1 MARKANEN
9 EKPQKLQDLPEE
21 FVPAFTAA
29 LPNWAQQVSD
39 DLVQSVQT
47 KGSPGFEPGP
57 EQARQIEQMSALGMS
72 TKDISAILRIE
83 PKLLEKYY
91 CYELETAA
99 ARINDRVA
107 KVALQQALCGALP
120 QSTQF
125 WLKTRAGWKETKV
138 TEVTG
143 KNGGPVE
150 FAEVKRRMIE
160 TIEAEIADAEVVE
173 DKDPE

>member
-1 MARKANEN
+1 MARKSNDN
-9 EKPQKLQDLPEE
+9 SPPKLKDLPEE
-21 FVPAFTAA
+21 FVPSFSAA
-29 LPNWAQQVSD
+29 LPAWASQVSD
-39 DLVQSVQT
+39 DLIRTAQV

-57 EQARQIEQMSALGMS
+57 EQARQVEQMSALGMS

-83 PKLLEKYY
+83 PKLVEKFYN
-91 CYELETAA
+91 YELETAA

-107 KVALQQALCGALP
+107 KIALQQALSGALP

-125 WLKTRAGWKETKV
+125 WLKHRAGWKETKV
-138 TEVTG
+138 TEITG

-160 TIEAEIADAEVVE
+160 EIEAEIIDAEVIE
-173 DKDPE
+173 DKDE